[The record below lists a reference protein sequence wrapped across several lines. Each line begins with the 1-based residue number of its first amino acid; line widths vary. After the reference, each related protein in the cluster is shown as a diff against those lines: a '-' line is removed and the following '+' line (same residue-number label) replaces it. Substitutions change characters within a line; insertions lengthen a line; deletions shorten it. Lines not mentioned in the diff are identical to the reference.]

1 MNFFLWSCQGM
12 NGFVFRRVLKNFI
25 QVHKPSLVILMER
38 IISSVPY
45 PRAIKKLGFS
55 WSQIIEASGL
65 GGGIWILKEDIIS
78 VFILKNHR

>member
-1 MNFFLWSCQGM
+1 M

>member
-65 GGGIWILKEDIIS
+65 GGGIWILKEDIVS
-78 VFILKNHR
+78 LFILENHR

>member
-1 MNFFLWSCQGM
+1 
-12 NGFVFRRVLKNFI
+12 
-25 QVHKPSLVILMER
+25 LVILMER

>member
-1 MNFFLWSCQGM
+1 M

-55 WSQIIEASGL
+55 
-65 GGGIWILKEDIIS
+65 
-78 VFILKNHR
+78 